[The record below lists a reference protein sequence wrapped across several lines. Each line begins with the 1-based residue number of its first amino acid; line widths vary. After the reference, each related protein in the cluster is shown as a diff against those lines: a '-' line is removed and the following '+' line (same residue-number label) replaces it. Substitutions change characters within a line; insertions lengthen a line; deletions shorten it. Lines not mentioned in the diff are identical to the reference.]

1 MFPRYHRYIKK
12 TVNILCRNNH
22 NITGSQI
29 IYNKLLENDVKDV
42 FMYSGGAIMPL
53 IDCFYNN
60 SINYYIPTNELSLGL
75 SAVGYAKSTGNPGV
89 CIVTS
94 GPGLTNMLTS
104 LTDATLFLF
113 KDFFFLEP
121 PFWYFFLEPFKSFLK
136 PTPDRLNLP
145 PFLFFFVPLIFRLL
159 FVFNELFL

>member
-60 SINYYIPTNELSLGL
+60 SIPH
-75 SAVGYAKSTGNPGV
+75 
-89 CIVTS
+89 
-94 GPGLTNMLTS
+94 
-104 LTDATLFLF
+104 
-113 KDFFFLEP
+113 
-121 PFWYFFLEPFKSFLK
+121 
-136 PTPDRLNLP
+136 
-145 PFLFFFVPLIFRLL
+145 
-159 FVFNELFL
+159 